1 VEAPPEPVTPTRRG
15 PALVGGLVAL
25 GVFVLLGIGVATRFL
40 PQMQLDTTVS
50 RALYSGD
57 QRGPGVNLLL
67 EVLTAPGLAVS
78 RFVVYLPVVLL
89 LLRARAW
96 WSATWVLT
104 AVVLI
109 GPVNSA
115 FKLLFGR
122 VRPDFAEGGARYTS
136 LSYPSGHSSGIAT
149 LATVAVIL
157 AWPYLVRRHLRA
169 IVLVAAVVAV
179 AVVGLTRMWLGVH
192 FLTDVLGGWSL
203 GIAWSLLTAVA
214 FSALPGGRAA
224 LPGPRVAVSGP
235 P

>member
-1 VEAPPEPVTPTRRG
+1 VTPTRRG
-15 PALVGGLVAL
+15 PALAGGLVAI
-25 GVFVLLGIGVATRFL
+25 GVLAVLGIGVATGFA
-40 PQMQLDTTVS
+40 PQMRLDTAVS
-50 RALYSGD
+50 QAVYAGDTRGSGL
-57 QRGPGVNLLL
+57 NLLL
-67 EVLTAPGLAVS
+67 EVLTAPGLTMS
-78 RFVVYLPVVLL
+78 RFVVFLPVVLL

-96 WSATWVLT
+96 WTAAWVVT
-104 AVVLI
+104 AVVLV

-115 FKLLFGR
+115 LKLFFGR
-122 VRPDFAEGGARYTS
+122 VRPDFAQGGARYTS

-149 LATVAVIL
+149 LATVALIL
-157 AWPYLVRRHLRA
+157 AWPYLTRRHLQ
-169 IVLVAAVVAV
+169 VLAVVAAVALV

-203 GIAWSLLTAVA
+203 GIGWSLLTAVA